1 MQVTVLAGSTF
12 CISDDRGDIC
22 VGLEGLFAEDTR
34 HLSRLAL
41 RLAGKPLLPLTSRL
55 LESFEASFVL
65 RNPVVA
71 GLGHDEVAILRRRT
85 VAGGLEE
92 RIELRNLSRREL
104 SFPLDLELASD
115 FADIFTVKEND
126 PELDRPER
134 PRPLPQAAPAAVEE
148 RGRAL
153 RFSDREPSEAE
164 LRAETQVVLSQT
176 GEMGETGIRYDVRL
190 APGAGWTLVLQVVP
204 SSGFRIGAPEEAAPA
219 IAAERARVSGSLAR
233 WRAGLP
239 TLETGWT
246 QLERSYRQA
255 VIDIAALRMPFGAS
269 GELIAAGLPW
279 FMTVFGR
286 DTLIA
291 SLQTL
296 PLGSELSR
304 AGLRCLAALQAVDD
318 DPSIDAEPGKIV
330 HELRRGKAAERWFG
344 RYYGT
349 VDATPLFLVLLSEH
363 WRWTGDDAL
372 VDELRGNAIGALD
385 WIEGADRDGD
395 GFVEFERRNDRGIEN
410 QTWKDSHDS
419 QLFHDGTMARG
430 AIAAAEVQ
438 GYVYDAKLR
447 TAELARAVW
456 GDPALAERLER
467 EAATL
472 RERFD
477 TAFWCERG
485 TDETYALALDGEKR
499 QVDSLT
505 SNIGHLL
512 WSGIVPEARIPIL
525 ADQLLGPELWS
536 GWGVRTMASG
546 DAGYNPLAYHDGT
559 VWPHDNSL
567 IAWGL
572 ARSGRREEMLEIL
585 RAQLEASS
593 YFDYQLPE
601 VFAGFSR
608 ADIGH
613 PVVYPTASRPQAWAA
628 GTVILLLRLLLE
640 LEPDPAGGALVTHA
654 SAGLPDWA
662 GRVELAGIPALGATW
677 TATADGDG
685 VRVERDS

>member
-22 VGLEGLFAEDTR
+22 GGLEGLFAEDTR

-164 LRAETQVVLSQT
+164 LRAETQVVLSQA

-304 AGLRCLAALQAVDD
+304 AGLRCLAALQAVED

-372 VDELRGNAIGALD
+372 VDELRGNAIRALD

-472 RERFD
+472 RELFD

-485 TDETYALALDGEKR
+485 TDHDLCARPRRREAPGRLAHVEHRPPAVERNRPRGTNPDARRPAARTGALVWVGRSDDGLGRRRLQPARLPRRHGLAAR
-499 QVDSLT
+499 QLVD
-505 SNIGHLL
+505 
-512 WSGIVPEARIPIL
+512 R
-525 ADQLLGPELWS
+525 LGPRALRAP
-536 GWGVRTMASG
+536 GG
-546 DAGYNPLAYHDGT
+546 DAPD
-559 VWPHDNSL
+559 P
-567 IAWGL
+567 
-572 ARSGRREEMLEIL
+572 ARSARGE
-585 RAQLEASS
+585 
-593 YFDYQLPE
+593 
-601 VFAGFSR
+601 
-608 ADIGH
+608 
-613 PVVYPTASRPQAWAA
+613 
-628 GTVILLLRLLLE
+628 LLLRLSAPRGLRRLLARRHRTSRRVSDR
-640 LEPDPAGGALVTHA
+640 LQAAGVGGRDGDPAPAPPPRARARPGGRRARHA
-654 SAGLPDWA
+654 CLGGPPDWA

-677 TATADGDG
+677 TATADADG
-685 VRVERDS
+685 VRVERD